1 MIGTI
6 IITSGYNYYQYIGDN
21 KFQHIYDPLIPN
33 PTYGRPHPVTVDNA
47 QRTLDSNEVIGVF
60 PEVKFVGHTAEL
72 YTNQDLSFLK
82 GVKR

>member
-6 IITSGYNYYQYIGDN
+6 IISGGHTYYQYIGDN
-21 KFQHIYDPLIPN
+21 KFQHIYDSRIPN
-33 PTYGRPHPVTVDNA
+33 LTYDREHPVTVDDV
-47 QRTLDSNEVIGVF
+47 QRTLNWHEVIGVF

-72 YTNQDLSFLK
+72 YPNQDLSFLK